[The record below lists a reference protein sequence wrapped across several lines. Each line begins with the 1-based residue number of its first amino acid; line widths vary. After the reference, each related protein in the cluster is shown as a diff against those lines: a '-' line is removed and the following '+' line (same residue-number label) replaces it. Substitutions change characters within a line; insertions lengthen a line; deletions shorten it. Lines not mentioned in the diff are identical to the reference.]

1 MKHIDISAKRIQ
13 IGLAGWGDHDD
24 IYPPGTKPGDK
35 LGEYGRR
42 FPIVE
47 LDSSF
52 YAIPAPERMVKW
64 SEQTPDSFGFIVK
77 AYQGMTGHT
86 RGKIP
91 FPDARSMFDA
101 FRESAEALQA
111 AGKLRAVLFQYPPWF
126 DCGRKNVEVLRRTR
140 QWMDGLPLALEFR
153 HQSWFAGDMRE
164 KTLAFMREEGWIHSV
179 CDEPQAGVGSI
190 PTVLAPT
197 RDDFTLVRLHGRNAE
212 GWQSGGQP
220 NWREVRY
227 LYRYD
232 EGELSEW
239 KANIMQLLESTRTC
253 WIVFNNN
260 SGGDAAH
267 NAMQLMRLLGLDVPA
282 LPPDQLSLFDET

>member
-1 MKHIDISAKRIQ
+1 MKHADISDKQVQ
-13 IGLAGWGDHDD
+13 IGLAGWGDHDG
-24 IYPPGTKPGDK
+24 IYPPGTKTGDK
-35 LGEYGRR
+35 LKEYGRR

-52 YAIPAPERMVKW
+52 YAIPTPERMQKW

-91 FPDARSMFDA
+91 FPDARSMFEA

-111 AGKLRAVLFQYPPWF
+111 EGKLRAVLFQYPPWF
-126 DCGRKNVEVLRRTR
+126 DCDRKNVEVLRRTR

-153 HQSWFAGDMRE
+153 HQSWFAGEMRE

-179 CDEPQAGVGSI
+179 CDEPQAGEGSI

-197 RDDFTLVRLHGRNAE
+197 REDFTLVRLHGRNAE

-227 LYRYD
+227 LYHYD
-232 EGELSEW
+232 ERELSEW
-239 KANIMQLLESTRTC
+239 KANIMALLESTQTC

-260 SGGDAAH
+260 SGGDAAD
-267 NAMQLMRLLGLDVPA
+267 NAMQLMRLFGLDVPA
-282 LPPDQLSLFDET
+282 LPPDQLSLFDEA